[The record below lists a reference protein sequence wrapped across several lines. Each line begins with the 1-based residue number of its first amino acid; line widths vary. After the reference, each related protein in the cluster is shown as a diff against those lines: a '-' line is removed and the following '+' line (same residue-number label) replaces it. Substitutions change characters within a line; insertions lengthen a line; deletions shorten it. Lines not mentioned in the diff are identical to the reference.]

1 MSDVEPLIRRELQ
14 WMALGTLED
23 KDLASIIIAKS
34 RRRRLRRLASM
45 LVFGLSIS
53 VISIQGYVVVSNLLN
68 PESTNSSTSTASSDT
83 YESSSVEPTSE
94 PVAPTQ
100 NTSPTGAQIRGV
112 ISDYP
117 VTWEESIGDL
127 SAISKAAGLGD
138 TLGGLTAQGLYVT
151 WSKCRVGMCPTTWT
165 LSARNK
171 TEDIIFVA
179 PSLMVYVDHSPLVS
193 SSRPLSVVPGSNV
206 NLVFSFPELKDMT
219 NVDDKATWQWNWFL
233 TVAR

>member
-53 VISIQGYVVVSNLLN
+53 VISIQGYVLANNLLN
-68 PESTNSSTSTASSDT
+68 PESTTSSTSTTSSDT

-206 NLVFSFPELKDMT
+206 NLVFSFQELKDMT

>member
-45 LVFGLSIS
+45 CGFALVIS
-53 VISIQGYVVVSNLLN
+53 AVSIQGYLLVNNLLN
-68 PESTNSSTSTASSDT
+68 SESTTTSTSSGTF
-83 YESSSVEPTSE
+83 ENSSVEPTSE
-94 PVAPTQ
+94 PVAPIKDS
-100 NTSPTGAQIRGV
+100 SPKGAQIRGV

-127 SAISKAAGLGD
+127 SAISKAGGLGD
-138 TLGGLTAQGLYVT
+138 TLGGLTVQGLHVT
-151 WSKCRVGMCPTTWT
+151 WTNCRVGKCPTTWT
-165 LSARNK
+165 LSAINK

-193 SSRPLSVVPGSNV
+193 SSRPLSVIPGGNV
-206 NLVFSFPELKDMT
+206 KLVFTFPERKDMT
-219 NVDDKATWQWNWFL
+219 NVDDKATWQSNWFL

>member
-34 RRRRLRRLASM
+34 RRRKLRRLAGIFGFA
-45 LVFGLSIS
+45 LVVS
-53 VISIQGYVVVSNLLN
+53 VISIAGYELLN
-68 PESTNSSTSTASSDT
+68 NMFKAESISTTTTSSGT
-83 YESSSVEPTSE
+83 YDNSSVEPTAE
-94 PVAPTQ
+94 PTASTQ

-127 SAISKAAGLGD
+127 SAISRAAGLGD

-151 WSKCRVGMCPTTWT
+151 WSKCRVGVCPTTWT

-193 SSRPLSVVPGSNV
+193 SSRPLSVVPGGNV
-206 NLVFSFPELKDMT
+206 NLVFAFPELKEVT

>member
-45 LVFGLSIS
+45 LVFGVSIS

-68 PESTNSSTSTASSDT
+68 PESTNSSTSTTSSDT
-83 YESSSVEPTSE
+83 YENSSVEPTSE

>member
-45 LVFGLSIS
+45 LIFGLSIS
-53 VISIQGYVVVSNLLN
+53 VISIQGYVLANNLLN
-68 PESTNSSTSTASSDT
+68 PESTTSSTSTTSSDT
-83 YESSSVEPTSE
+83 YENSSVEPTSE

-100 NTSPTGAQIRGV
+100 NSSPTGAQIRGV

-138 TLGGLTAQGLYVT
+138 TLGGLTAQGLHVT
-151 WSKCRVGMCPTTWT
+151 WTNCRVGKCPTTWT
-165 LSARNK
+165 LSAINK
-171 TEDIIFVA
+171 TGDIIFVA

-193 SSRPLSVVPGSNV
+193 SSRPLSVIPGGNV
-206 NLVFSFPELKDMT
+206 NLVFTFPELKDMT

>member
-45 LVFGLSIS
+45 LIFGLSIS
-53 VISIQGYVVVSNLLN
+53 VISIQGYVLANNLLT
-68 PESTNSSTSTASSDT
+68 PESTTSSTSTTSSDT
-83 YESSSVEPTSE
+83 YENSSVEPTSK

-100 NTSPTGAQIRGV
+100 NTSPIGAQIRGV

-151 WSKCRVGMCPTTWT
+151 WSKCRVGVCPTTWT

-171 TEDIIFVA
+171 TEDIIFVEA
-179 PSLMVYVDHSPLVS
+179 SLMVYVDHSPLVS

-206 NLVFSFPELKDMT
+206 NLVFAFPELKDIT